1 MDAVVSTLRPV
12 SRTWTFF
19 EGDWREGNVAIMGPR
34 THAAWLGSTVF
45 DGARAFEG
53 VTPDLEA
60 HCERINRSAE
70 TFLLKPV
77 VPVQAWIGLALEG
90 LKRFEANAAL
100 YIRPMYWADQ
110 GFGGGVKFDPETTRW
125 CLTIYEAPMPEPTGV
140 ALTLSPFRRPTIET
154 ACVDAKASCLYP
166 NNTRALIE
174 AQGRGFDNCIM
185 RDMLG
190 AVAETANANIFM
202 VKDGVVFTP
211 SPNGVFLDGVTRR
224 RVIGL
229 LRGDGVEVREQ
240 TLTYDDFLAAD
251 EIFSTGNYAKVS
263 PAIRIED
270 RVLGVGP
277 VYRRARALYWDFAHA
292 SDRAIRRR
300 GQTLVARR
308 RLSARAETAGPRHW

>member
-1 MDAVVSTLRPV
+1 MSVVATLKPV

-19 EGDWREGNVAIMGPR
+19 EGDWHEGNVAIMGPR
-34 THAAWLGSTVF
+34 THGAWLGSTVF

-60 HCERINRSAE
+60 HCQRVNYSAE
-70 TFLLKPV
+70 KFLLKPV
-77 VPVQAWIGLALEG
+77 VPVETWIGLTLEG
-90 LKRFEANAAL
+90 LKRFDPDAAL

-125 CLTIYEAPMPEPTGV
+125 CLTLYEAPLPEPTGV
-140 ALTLSPFRRPTIET
+140 AVTLSPFRRPTIET
-154 ACVDAKASCLYP
+154 ACVEAKASCLYP

-174 AQGRGFDNCIM
+174 AEGRGFGNCIL

-190 AVAETANANIFM
+190 AVAELANANIFM

-211 SPNGVFLDGVTRR
+211 TPNGVFLDGITRR

-240 TLTYDDFLAAD
+240 TLMYEDFLAAD
-251 EIFSTGNYAKVS
+251 EIFATGNYSKVS
-263 PAIRIED
+263 PVRRIEE
-270 RVLGVGP
+270 RELEIGP
-277 VYRRARALYWDFAHA
+277 VFRRARALYWAFAHA
-292 SDRAIRRR
+292 GAGD
-300 GQTLVARR
+300 VAPAA
-308 RLSARAETAGPRHW
+308 SARLRAAARI